1 MLDYNLVTAVQ
12 IVLLT
17 QADEYIGNTQAYNN
31 IEFSKIAL

>member
-17 QADEYIGNTQAYNN
+17 QADEYIGHTQVYNY